1 LSHRRN
7 TYYSVTVY
15 KQTHVEGLSI
25 RGTLHEIYLKVKQ
38 MFKSVFAASAAL
50 FASAGA
56 ALAGPYVNVETN
68 AGWVGDDYTAA
79 TTDLHVGFEGEV
91 GAAGYYV
98 QAGPAI
104 VAVDGQETDT
114 QFSGK
119 AGIGVPVSD
128 ALGVYGEMSF
138 LTAEDEDDFGLGGK
152 LGLKYNF

>member
-1 LSHRRN
+1 
-7 TYYSVTVY
+7 
-15 KQTHVEGLSI
+15 
-25 RGTLHEIYLKVKQ
+25 
-38 MFKSVFAASAAL
+38 MFKTTIAAAAAAIAL
-50 FASAGA
+50 APAA

-79 TTDLHVGFEGEV
+79 TTDLHVGFEGEA
-91 GAAGYYV
+91 GAASYYV

-104 VAVDGQETDT
+104 VAVDGEDTDT

-119 AGIGVPVSD
+119 AGVGVPVTD
-128 ALGVYGEMSF
+128 VLGVYGEMSF